1 MERSVPRRGYV
12 RRGAVPRAA
21 REGRRCAARR
31 QAQQQQQQQ
40 QQPADENTGQGSGN
54 GDNEVTQAFKALDDS
69 SVASEE
75 NFYDTEE

>member
-1 MERSVPRRGYV
+1 MERLVPRRGPV

-21 REGRRCAARR
+21 REGRRQCGQGPGTVAA
-31 QAQQQQQQQ
+31 A
-40 QQPADENTGQGSGN
+40 AAENTGQGSGN
-54 GDNEVTQAFKALDDS
+54 GDNEVAQAFEALNDS